1 MGLTV
6 LQQSPYFRNANVAVI
21 SQYHRRTR
29 CCALLDAYLP
39 AKDVSQAY
47 NRALAAL
54 VPSKLDVEGAFVG
67 GLAILE
73 DF

>member
-1 MGLTV
+1 MGLTI

-21 SQYHRRTR
+21 GQYHRRTR
-29 CCALLDAYLP
+29 CCVLLDAYLP

-54 VPSKLDVEGAFVG
+54 APSKLGVKGAFAE
-67 GLAILE
+67 GLAILG